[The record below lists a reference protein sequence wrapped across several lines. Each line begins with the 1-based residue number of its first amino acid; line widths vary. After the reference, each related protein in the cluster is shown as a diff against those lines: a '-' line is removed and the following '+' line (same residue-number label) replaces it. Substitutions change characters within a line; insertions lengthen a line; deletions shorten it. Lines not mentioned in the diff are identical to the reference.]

1 LAKKENLSP
10 SSLLPSQKVPSCLK
24 LGSYGFSNFKVDKI
38 LCTLEIFGKIK
49 LVAAHSSLQLS
60 VASTLYTSLLHH
72 LATALHACHAA
83 LRYFPPPNLIFLLLV
98 ASSHFSSPP
107 ARQAGRAKLML
118 LLLQLALLCCRC
130 HFALL
135 LRCLLVAAAAL
146 LCCCATICLT
156 PVLLLFYLLAAAA
169 GEPEPPLPFQ
179 AAAKVE
185 RQRRPSNAL
194 CTGPRRPILHR
205 RATLVTVL
213 HAGDLPWGCCCHDS
227 RVSDK
232 RQPLKSFFSS
242 EPLLS
247 GEDSLHFPRSAGE
260 QLLVSFYCDWSRAT
274 ESSMPSRG
282 EQHAQHHA

>member
-72 LATALHACHAA
+72 LSAALHARHTA
-83 LRYFPPPNLIFLLLV
+83 LRYFLPTKPYLPSARCVF
-98 ASSHFSSPP
+98 SFFFSSSTSGRQSQAAAAAFV
-107 ARQAGRAKLML
+107 ARS
-118 LLLQLALLCCRC
+118 
-130 HFALL
+130 ALL
-135 LRCLLVAAAAL
+135 LYCLLAAAAAL

-156 PVLLLFYLLAAAA
+156 PVLLLCYLLAAAA

-185 RQRRPSNAL
+185 RQCRPSNTL
-194 CTGPRRPILHR
+194 CTGPRRPILR
-205 RATLVTVL
+205 RAAPARCRRPPSQST
-213 HAGDLPWGCCCHDS
+213 AMPPPSSPGAAPCNSCH
-227 RVSDK
+227 RPAR
-232 RQPLKSFFSS
+232 RQPPLGL
-242 EPLLS
+242 LLS
-247 GEDSLHFPRSAGE
+247 
-260 QLLVSFYCDWSRAT
+260 
-274 ESSMPSRG
+274 
-282 EQHAQHHA
+282 